1 MENNDD
7 FEDLSDK
14 EKLHAEN
21 ELLKLK
27 LQAEFGMNSLE
38 TNLNSQ
44 TENQWLNNI
53 YSFEQQFAERKQCK
67 LYDFIN
73 CPSYIKTDVL
83 SDEQITVELKK
94 VLEVLQLHNI
104 FLDTICD
111 YDDNVIYQFITEE
124 LFEEEIDDI
133 RIDGMMH
140 HFIYEEFHP
149 NHDYDLRKNATQFI
163 ELLLP
168 KKWDSYLNNILL
180 ASAIIYN
187 NTEHSQKSLASII
200 EAFQTEHP
208 KIELLSWQV
217 SSVNFN
223 LEINSASVIGFVS
236 YISNNTA
243 FEGTVSLDFIMSYD
257 FWSISKVIVP
267 GFGN

>member
-1 MENNDD
+1 MENKDE
-7 FEDLSDK
+7 FENLSDE

-27 LQAEFGMNSLE
+27 LQAEFGMNNLN
-38 TNLNSQ
+38 TNLNREV
-44 TENQWLNNI
+44 ENQWLNHI

-73 CPSYIKTDVL
+73 RPAYIKTNVI
-83 SDEQITVELKK
+83 SDEQITVELRK
-94 VLEVLQLHNI
+94 VMEILQLHNI

-111 YDDNVIYQFITEE
+111 YDDIVIYQFITEE

-149 NHDYDLRKNATQFI
+149 NHEYDLRKNATEFI

-168 KKWDSYLNNILL
+168 DKWNSFMNSILL
-180 ASAIIYN
+180 ASTVIYN
-187 NTEHSQKSLASII
+187 NTTHSQKSFASII

-217 SSVNFN
+217 STVNFD

-236 YISNNTA
+236 YTSKNTA
-243 FEGTVSLDFIMSYD
+243 FEGTASLDFIMSYD